1 MKVFWY
7 ILLILSVGGCD
18 SLPAGIDETDAGER
32 VVSLNIESPQ
42 ARSLNGM
49 ASEAWEKKINR
60 ASIYVFNSSGKT
72 IYVRA
77 LTTAEITAINA
88 GTNMNVTF
96 IVPGNITVC
105 DIYVAA
111 NTTPS
116 ASVSTK
122 TSFLTSIEQDIS
134 NYNGTYAAT
143 TTSALRANGFVMTGS
158 QPGVNLSL
166 SGPTTLPITLRR
178 IVAKLAVEVNISA
191 LLTLGTSTVTTVT
204 ISQSA
209 PVSNLFP
216 LTPGNTTGSAVAFNQ
231 TAHVNSTNNRQFFA
245 FFYIYENDAR
255 TPAANQVKL
264 TFLVVNTLIVSTTY
278 TYNVLLS
285 GDGSGKMTRN
295 RGYYVIANVSK
306 LINLLLVRSGEG
318 EEGVTIEERIVY

>member
-1 MKVFWY
+1 M
-7 ILLILSVGGCD
+7 ILFVGGCD
-18 SLPAGIDETDAGER
+18 SLPAGIDEAETEER
-32 VVSLNIESPQ
+32 VISLNIESPQ
-42 ARSLNGM
+42 SRSLSGT
-49 ASEAWEKKINR
+49 ASETWEKRINT

-72 IYVRA
+72 VYVRA

-105 DIYVAA
+105 DIYVVA

-116 ASVSTK
+116 ASISTK

-134 NYNGTYAAT
+134 NYNGTYALT
-143 TTSALRANGFVMTGS
+143 TTSALRTNGFVMTGS
-158 QPGVNLSL
+158 QNSVTLSL

-178 IVAKLAVEVNISA
+178 IVAKLAIEVNISA
-191 LLTLGTSTVTTVT
+191 LLTIGTSVVTTVS

-216 LTPGNTTGSAVAFNQ
+216 LASGNTTGSAVTFNQ
-231 TAHVNSTNNRQFFA
+231 TAQVNNTNNRQFFA
-245 FFYIYENDAR
+245 FFYIYENDTR
-255 TPAANQVKL
+255 SLAANQVKL

-278 TYNVLLS
+278 TYNVSLT

-295 RGYYVIANVSK
+295 RGYYVTANVNK
-306 LINLLLVRSGEG
+306 LINLLLTRSSET
-318 EEGVTIEERIVY
+318 EEGLTIEERVIY

>member
-1 MKVFWY
+1 M
-7 ILLILSVGGCD
+7 
-18 SLPAGIDETDAGER
+18 PAGIDEAETEER
-32 VVSLNIESPQ
+32 VISLNIESPQ
-42 ARSLNGM
+42 SRSLSGT
-49 ASEAWEKKINR
+49 ASETWEKRINT

-72 IYVRA
+72 VYVRA

-105 DIYVAA
+105 DIYVVA

-116 ASVSTK
+116 ASISTK

-134 NYNGTYAAT
+134 NYNGTYALT
-143 TTSALRANGFVMTGS
+143 TTSALRTNGFVMTGS
-158 QPGVNLSL
+158 QNSVTLSL

-178 IVAKLAVEVNISA
+178 IVAKLAIEVNISA
-191 LLTLGTSTVTTVT
+191 LLTIGTSVVTTVS

-216 LTPGNTTGSAVAFNQ
+216 LASGNTTGSAVTFNQ
-231 TAHVNSTNNRQFFA
+231 TAQVNNTNNRQFFA
-245 FFYIYENDAR
+245 FFYIYENDTR
-255 TPAANQVKL
+255 SLAANQVKL

-278 TYNVLLS
+278 TYNVSLT

-295 RGYYVIANVSK
+295 RGYYVTANVNK
-306 LINLLLVRSGEG
+306 LINLLLTRSSET
-318 EEGVTIEERIVY
+318 EEGLTIEERVIY

>member
-1 MKVFWY
+1 M
-7 ILLILSVGGCD
+7 
-18 SLPAGIDETDAGER
+18 PAGIDEIDVGER
-32 VVSLNIESPQ
+32 DISLNIESPQ
-42 ARSLNGM
+42 SRSLSGT
-49 ASEAWEKKINR
+49 ASETWEKKVNT

-72 IYVRA
+72 VYIRA

-88 GTNMNVTF
+88 GTNMNVAFT
-96 IVPGNITVC
+96 VPGNITVC
-105 DIYVAA
+105 DIYVVA

-116 ASVSTK
+116 ASISNK

-143 TTSALRANGFVMTGS
+143 TTSALRTNGFVMTGS
-158 QPGVNLSL
+158 QQNVSLSL

-178 IVAKLAVEVNISA
+178 IVAKLAIEMNISA
-191 LLTLGTSTVTTVT
+191 LLTLGTSVVTSVS

-216 LTPGNTTGSAVAFNQ
+216 LAFSNTTGSAVTFTQ
-231 TAHVNSTNNRQFFA
+231 TAQVNSTNNRQFFA

-255 TPAANQVKL
+255 NPAANEVKL

-278 TYNVLLS
+278 TYNVLLI

-295 RGYYVIANVSK
+295 RGYYITANVNK
-306 LINLLLVRSGEG
+306 LINLLLTRSGEA
-318 EEGVTIEERIVY
+318 EEGVTIEERIIY

>member
-1 MKVFWY
+1 M
-7 ILLILSVGGCD
+7 ILFVGGCD
-18 SLPAGIDETDAGER
+18 SLPAGIDEAETEER
-32 VVSLNIESPQ
+32 VISLNIESPQ
-42 ARSLNGM
+42 SRSLSGT
-49 ASEAWEKKINR
+49 ASETWEKRINT
-60 ASIYVFNSSGKT
+60 ASIYVFNSTGKT
-72 IYVRA
+72 VYVRA

-105 DIYVAA
+105 DIYVVA

-116 ASVSTK
+116 ASISTK

-134 NYNGTYAAT
+134 NYNGTYALT
-143 TTSALRANGFVMTGS
+143 TTSALRTNGFVMTGS
-158 QPGVNLSL
+158 QNSVTLSL

-178 IVAKLAVEVNISA
+178 IVAKLAIEVNISA
-191 LLTLGTSTVTTVT
+191 LLTIGTSVVTTVS

-216 LTPGNTTGSAVAFNQ
+216 LASGNTTGSAVTFNQ
-231 TAHVNSTNNRQFFA
+231 TAQVNNTNNRQFFA
-245 FFYIYENDAR
+245 FFYIYENDTR
-255 TPAANQVKL
+255 SLAANQVKL

-278 TYNVLLS
+278 TYNVSLT

-295 RGYYVIANVSK
+295 RGYYVTANVNK
-306 LINLLLVRSGEG
+306 LINLLLTRSSET
-318 EEGVTIEERIVY
+318 EEGLTIEERVIY